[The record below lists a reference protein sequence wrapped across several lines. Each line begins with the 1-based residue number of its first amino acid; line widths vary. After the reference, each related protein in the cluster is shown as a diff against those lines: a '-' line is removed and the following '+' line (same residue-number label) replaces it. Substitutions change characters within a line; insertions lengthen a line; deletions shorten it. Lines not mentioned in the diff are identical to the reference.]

1 MTALTSTM
9 SPKLPVAALL
19 LLLLPLVSEGQ
30 RQILGDINEQRISQV
45 YDDDVREEN
54 IYRRP
59 PTYLII
65 ASKIVRPSTIYQV
78 STHSHRAGQNCRN
91 LWLTS
96 DHFRSSWRC

>member
-1 MTALTSTM
+1 M
-9 SPKLPVAALL
+9 SPKLAVAALL
-19 LLLLPLVSEGQ
+19 LCLLPLVSEGQ

-54 IYRRP
+54 KYRRP

-78 STHSHRAGQNCRN
+78 RSYMTDRNFLIFCYNSYNFYNCYN
-91 LWLTS
+91 
-96 DHFRSSWRC
+96 FRLSWRC